1 MRINNITIKNFRG
14 FIEERRFEFDSKMNV
29 ILGDNTTGKTSLLHA
44 VQIALGAYLQ
54 ALKIIPGGKAFSRN
68 FLATD
73 YVKRYSEANKDF
85 IQDTGKPEISVNAD
99 FFATVYNLDD
109 YSHDDQ
115 VHSISWTRSSN
126 SISKRNANELM
137 LEVAAMEQERISA
150 DTTHKNSVFPL
161 FLAFGSTRLEKNYR
175 KAQ

>member
-1 MRINNITIKNFRG
+1 MLTAFSTIIPTNSCGDDTITIP
-14 FIEERRFEFDSKMNV
+14 SKGTDWKIV
-29 ILGDNTTGKTSLLHA
+29 SGTSP
-44 VQIALGAYLQ
+44 V
-54 ALKIIPGGKAFSRN
+54 PGGKTFSRN
-68 FLATD
+68 FLSTD

-126 SISKRNANELM
+126 SISKRSANELM
-137 LEVAAMEQERISA
+137 LEVAAMEKN
-150 DTTHKNSVFPL
+150 DLFTTVIKD
-161 FLAFGSTRLEKNYR
+161 GSLPRKTFSMGEACDKRFYLEAK
-175 KAQ
+175 KI